1 MVVKFFI
8 SKDMLGK
15 YEDSEGQN
23 ITKLMMIRKIFIFR
37 ISRTHG
43 NLTYQWS

>member
-1 MVVKFFI
+1 MAVKFFI

-23 ITKLMMIRKIFIFR
+23 ITKLMMIRKIFLSNI
-37 ISRTHG
+37 
-43 NLTYQWS
+43 